1 MKTWPLLFLFF
12 ISNCTTKP
20 VVQKTP
26 GKVMRMTEVGPDKWT
41 ALTRQNLEQLLQ
53 VYDLVPLLF
62 TYDIHIES
70 RVKSHSHPILTL
82 NTRYAE
88 HPKKLLS
95 VFLHEQLHWW
105 AVKNKIAMSKAMAE
119 IKMLFPKL
127 PPQIPVKDAPSTYQH
142 FIICFLEYQTMIH
155 YLQKREA
162 NRVLKDFIQKDKIYP
177 WINTQMYLKYKAI
190 ETIIKKYKLS
200 PTA

>member
-1 MKTWPLLFLFF
+1 MKISCLLLLLF
-12 ISNCTTKP
+12 ISNCATKP
-20 VVQKTP
+20 VAQP
-26 GKVMRMTEVGPDKWT
+26 PIGKVIRMTEVRPDKWT
-41 ALTRQNLEQLLQ
+41 ALTRQNLEQLMQ

-70 RVKSHSHPILTL
+70 KIKSHSHPVLTL
-82 NTRYAE
+82 NTRFAE
-88 HPKKLLS
+88 SPKKLLS

-105 AVKNKIAMSKAMAE
+105 AENNKVAMSKAMAE
-119 IKMLFPKL
+119 IKKLFPQL
-127 PPQIPVKDAPSTYQH
+127 PPEISAKDASATYQH

-155 YLQKREA
+155 YLQKKEA

-190 ETIIKKYKLS
+190 EAIIKKYKLS